1 MKITSLSASI
11 CYKHVHYKRGLLYCV
26 DLREDTFNS
35 CWLNCSLILQVYS
48 KGESLVN
55 GLVNF
60 GQNTSATLV
69 IRTNRKMSPSASVIV
84 YGVSSG
90 YLITA
95 MQKIQVSLNL
105 NAQVL
110 HYPNFFTISSKLYES
125 YRKNCL
131 IWTWILAKSWMQQT
145 STRKK
150 NI

>member
-11 CYKHVHYKRGLLYCV
+11 CYRHVHYKRGLLYCV
-26 DLREDTFNS
+26 DLREYTFNS
-35 CWLNCSLILQVYS
+35 CWLNCSLILLPVCKVYS

-84 YGVSSG
+84 YGVSNG

-110 HYPNFFTISSKLYES
+110 HYPNFFTISS
-125 YRKNCL
+125 
-131 IWTWILAKSWMQQT
+131 
-145 STRKK
+145 
-150 NI
+150 